1 MNALTVIEQSTT
13 LSSDLAA
20 SSRLAADFIKA
31 SRAPNTLDAYVSDFR
46 IFDAWCS
53 ERALVSLPPTPD
65 TLCMFLADEASR
77 GRRPSTLQRRL
88 AAIKYAVEAAG
99 VLADTEKSPTSHKA
113 VTATLSGIRR
123 TLGAAPKQKRAM
135 TNDIVLAAIGS
146 IKGDSLRAK
155 RDRALLLLGFAM
167 AARCSELTGLDVE
180 DLQFSERGLY
190 VVIRRSK
197 TDQEGIGTKIAV
209 VPGAIAC
216 PIVAVK
222 EWMAAAGVTSGPLFR
237 RIRNPKA
244 QRVMPDRLHHQ
255 AVSLIVK
262 AHIGKLGLE
271 VDDFSAHSLR
281 AGFLTSAANRG
292 ASIFKMRAVSRHK
305 SIDVL
310 SSYVRDADAFTDHA
324 GAGLL

>member
-113 VTATLSGIRR
+113 VTALWDPEDAGS
-123 TLGAAPKQKRAM
+123 RAE
-135 TNDIVLAAIGS
+135 AEA
-146 IKGDSLRAK
+146 GD
-155 RDRALLLLGFAM
+155 
-167 AARCSELTGLDVE
+167 
-180 DLQFSERGLY
+180 
-190 VVIRRSK
+190 
-197 TDQEGIGTKIAV
+197 DQRHRPCG
-209 VPGAIAC
+209 
-216 PIVAVK
+216 
-222 EWMAAAGVTSGPLFR
+222 
-237 RIRNPKA
+237 
-244 QRVMPDRLHHQ
+244 DRLHQ
-255 AVSLIVK
+255 
-262 AHIGKLGLE
+262 G
-271 VDDFSAHSLR
+271 R
-281 AGFLTSAANRG
+281 
-292 ASIFKMRAVSRHK
+292 
-305 SIDVL
+305 
-310 SSYVRDADAFTDHA
+310 
-324 GAGLL
+324 